1 MRAITISSG
10 CRANTRKRGGSNY
23 YLPRPHRADID
34 HRDSPLVDLGDAL
47 AQRLLEVAS
56 GLDRAGR
63 PCAEAA
69 ADGGEVDFRIE
80 HRGADPGVFERPF
93 ALAGDLA
100 LMLLVVPERAVVVD
114 HGEQRNAVMHGGP

>member
-10 CRANTRKRGGSNY
+10 CHANTRKRGGSNY
-23 YLPRPHRADID
+23 YLPRPYRADID
-34 HRDSPLVDLGDAL
+34 HRDSPLVDLGDAF
-47 AQRLLEVAS
+47 AQRLLEVAG

-69 ADGGEVDFRIE
+69 ADRGEIDFRIK

-100 LMLLVVPERAVVVD
+100 LMLLVVAERTVVVD
-114 HGEQRNAVMHGGP
+114 YSQQRDAVVHRGP